1 MTYMLKRS
9 LQNCLYKEDRNREIS
24 WEIVVTVHVK
34 HNGDLDQEGVSGGGK
49 KWLNTSN
56 QDKIY
61 AV

>member
-34 HNGDLDQEGVSGGGK
+34 HNGDLDQEGVIGGGK

-56 QDKIY
+56 Q
-61 AV
+61 